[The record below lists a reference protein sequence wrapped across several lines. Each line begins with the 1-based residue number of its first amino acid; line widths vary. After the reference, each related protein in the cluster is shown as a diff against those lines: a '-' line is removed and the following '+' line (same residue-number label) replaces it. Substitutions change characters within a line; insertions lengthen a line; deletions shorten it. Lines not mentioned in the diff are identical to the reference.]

1 LREKADVVGTIEPRS
16 ETVMRKLSWWLT
28 ALTVVVLGTG
38 IARAQQQAQPP
49 QQAQQAQQKSPQIE
63 PDAMAALQKMGT
75 YLRSLKAFQ
84 VNAVTSNEDVLE
96 DGQKVQFTAV
106 TNLLAQMPNRLRIS
120 VDSDRRNRDFI
131 YDGKQLTVMARRV
144 NYYATVPAP
153 PTIVQL
159 SDMLDEKYNLQ
170 IPLEDLFR
178 WGGQQSRDKD
188 ITSAMF
194 IGPSD
199 VDDVTC
205 GHYAF
210 RQAGLD
216 WQVWIQLGDF
226 PLPRKLVITTLT
238 DEARPQ
244 YVATYDWNLAPS
256 FSDASFTFV
265 PPPGAGKVVLET
277 EAKK

>member
-1 LREKADVVGTIEPRS
+1 MAWLAQKADVVGTIEPRS
-16 ETVMRKLSWWLT
+16 ETVMRRLSWWLT
-28 ALTVVVLGTG
+28 ALTVVAFATG
-38 IARAQQQAQPP
+38 MM
-49 QQAQQAQQKSPQIE
+49 QAQQKSDLIE
-63 PDAMAALQKMGT
+63 PDAMTALQKMGT
-75 YLRSLKAFQ
+75 YLRTLKAFQ
-84 VNAVTSNEDVLE
+84 VEAVTSNEDVLE
-96 DGQKVQFTAV
+96 DGQKVQFTGV
-106 TNLLAQMPNRLRIS
+106 TNLLAKMPDRLRIS

-153 PTIVQL
+153 PTITQL
-159 SDMLDEKYNLQ
+159 SDMLDEKYGIQ
-170 IPLEDLFR
+170 IPLEDLFY
-178 WGGQQSRDKD
+178 WGGPQSKDTD

-199 VDDVTC
+199 VDGVTC

-210 RQAGLD
+210 RQKGID

-256 FSDASFTFV
+256 FNEASFTFT